1 MRALFQC
8 ASAPLGTQIGVP
20 FKTIRPPEFHPE
32 LLPGGIRQ
40 DEGDF
45 PGLVLVQGE
54 LCYITYEAGS
64 WRSQELVPGHSLVGP
79 SLRRITD
86 QKVGRPDRWVTG
98 VVVVGG
104 IREQLVLFPNGPPCR
119 Y

>member
-1 MRALFQC
+1 MRSGPAGN
-8 ASAPLGTQIGVP
+8 ATRIP
-20 FKTIRPPEFHPE
+20 FKTICPPEFRPE
-32 LLPGGIRQ
+32 LLPGSMRQ
-40 DEGDF
+40 DNGDF
-45 PGLVLVQGE
+45 PGLVLVRGE
-54 LCYITYEAGS
+54 LRYITYEAGS
-64 WRSQELVPGHSLVGP
+64 WRSQESVPSHHLVGP

-86 QKVGRPDRWVTG
+86 QKVGRPDRWVTS

>member
-8 ASAPLGTQIGVP
+8 AAAPRGTQIGVP

-64 WRSQELVPGHSLVGP
+64 WRSQESVPDHSLVGP

-86 QKVGRPDRWVTG
+86 QKVGRPDRWVACA
-98 VVVVGG
+98 VVLGG
-104 IREQLVLFPNGPPCR
+104 IREQLVLFPNGPPRR